1 MDSVRERS
9 NGGGNVCPLRY
20 RVALIAVREC
30 STCLST
36 HSGPVD
42 KSVDRLPLP
51 LLSLSPSLDVGENG
65 EIIMRVKI
73 EKLIKNVP
81 DGRWKMEFSV
91 VLVEISLERKKE
103 LIRISEMKW

>member
-1 MDSVRERS
+1 MDSF
-9 NGGGNVCPLRY
+9 L
-20 RVALIAVREC
+20 
-30 STCLST
+30 
-36 HSGPVD
+36 
-42 KSVDRLPLP
+42 
-51 LLSLSPSLDVGENG
+51 G